1 MTSAPVL
8 VPVEVRG
15 LLQDPATRSPILI
28 LRERGG
34 ERFLPIWIGLFE
46 AQAIALSLEGIE
58 APRPLTH
65 DLLSSFLAALDTTV
79 DRVVVSDL
87 REGTFFATIELLGA
101 QGAVA
106 LDARPS
112 DAVAL
117 SLRCRAPLFVD
128 ERVFSAARHERP
140 EGETEES
147 SEEERIRKLLESLAP
162 EDLGRYKM

>member
-1 MTSAPVL
+1 MSASPAL

-15 LLQDPATRSPILI
+15 LLQDPANRSPILI
-28 LRERGG
+28 LKETGG

-46 AQAIALSLEGIE
+46 AQAIALALEGIA

-65 DLLSSFLAALDTTV
+65 DLLAAALDACQVTV
-79 DRVVVSDL
+79 ERVVVSDL
-87 REGTFFATIELLGA
+87 REGTFFATVELLRE
-101 QGAVA
+101 QGPLA

-117 SLRCRAPLFVD
+117 GLRCRAPLFVD
-128 ERVFSAARHERP
+128 ERVFAAARHRRP
-140 EGETEES
+140 EGEEEAE

>member
-1 MTSAPVL
+1 VSASPVL

-15 LLQDPATRSPILI
+15 LLQDPTNRSPILI
-28 LRERGG
+28 LKETGG

-46 AQAIALSLEGIE
+46 AQAIALALEGIP

-65 DLLSSFLAALDTTV
+65 DLLAAALEACQTTV

-87 REGTFFATIELLGA
+87 REGTFFATVELLRE
-101 QGAVA
+101 QGSMA

-117 SLRCRAPLFVD
+117 SLRCQAPLFVD
-128 ERVFSAARHERP
+128 ERVFAAARQRHP
-140 EGETEES
+140 EEEAAE
-147 SEEERIRKLLESLAP
+147 SEEERIRKLLESLDT
-162 EDLGRYKM
+162 EDLGRYEM